1 MPLNDGEWGYWV
13 WPENLDRLR
22 GEARRLG
29 LEHCVTTTR
38 SDMASTIWF
47 HEESDA
53 RVFQEIM
60 TADDGPIGRQV
71 VCPRPWMLPEDDW
84 LLDGYEDPTPVP
96 VRRRIMGDREDAAKP
111 NSAGQTVG
119 KRTVVGDV
127 EPSSAWSDPDN
138 PPIPPGAKLE
148 RYEPHFRRRRAAFDA
163 KRAVARQASRDGEQ
177 E

>member
-1 MPLNDGEWGYWV
+1 MPLNDAEWGYWV

-38 SDMASTIWF
+38 GDMASTIWF

-60 TADDGPIGRQV
+60 AADDGPIGRQV

-84 LLDGYEDPTPVP
+84 LLDGYEDQAPMPH
-96 VRRRIMGDREDAAKP
+96 RRCTLSDREDADKP
-111 NSAGQTVG
+111 SHVSQTVG
-119 KRTVVGDV
+119 KRKIVGDV
-127 EPSSAWSDPDN
+127 KPLSAWSDPDN
-138 PPIPPGAKLE
+138 PQISPGAKLE
-148 RYEPHFRRRRAAFDA
+148 PYEPHFWRRKAAFNA
-163 KRAVARQASRDGEQ
+163 KRAAARQVCRDGE
-177 E
+177 

>member
-13 WPENLDRLR
+13 WPDNLDRLR

-29 LEHCVTTTR
+29 LKHCVTTTR

-71 VCPRPWMLPEDDW
+71 VCPRPWILPEEDW
-84 LLDGYEDPTPVP
+84 LLDGYEDQAPVP
-96 VRRRIMGDREDAAKP
+96 VRRRTMGGREDAVKP
-111 NSAGQTVG
+111 SPADQTVG
-119 KRTVVGDV
+119 KRKIVEDV
-127 EPSSAWSDPDN
+127 KPSSAWIDPDN
-138 PPIPPGAKLE
+138 LLIPPGAKLE
-148 RYEPHFRRRRAAFDA
+148 WYEPHFRRRKAAFDA
-163 KRAVARQASRDGEQ
+163 KRAAARQVS
-177 E
+177 